1 MLNLP
6 INKKIILFDGHCNLC
21 SLSVQFIIKHDSK
34 DNFRFI
40 ALQSVLGQEIL
51 SHIGIQNK
59 NIDSI
64 IFYNP
69 NVAYYYKSAAAIE
82 IAKYLVGIWHYGT
95 IFRIIPTKISNIIYD
110 YIAKNRYNWFGKT
123 EHCMV
128 PTPELK
134 SKFL

>member
-21 SLSVQFIIKHDSK
+21 SSSVQFIIKHDSK
-34 DNFRFI
+34 DNFRFV
-40 ALQSVLGQEIL
+40 ALQSNLGQEIL

-82 IAKYLVGIWHYGT
+82 IAKYLDGIWQFQSPQLICNNRLH
-95 IFRIIPTKISNIIYD
+95 SD
-110 YIAKNRYNWFGKT
+110 YKKLYCQYFYFECQCMTEFLDPNLIAKLQT
-123 EHCMV
+123 
-128 PTPELK
+128 
-134 SKFL
+134 